1 VIIDGHCHAGRGDG
15 LHGPWDTEAR
25 IEPHLARARR
35 AGIDR
40 TVVFPVFSSDYGA
53 ANARL
58 ARIVARHH
66 RELIGYCAVHPVV
79 DAGRVNR
86 LVGRAVERYGFRGI
100 KVHGHDALPRR
111 EVCEAA
117 RRWSLPLLVDV
128 VGRVGLLE
136 MLAEQYPDVPL
147 IVPHLGTFA
156 DDWAVQLHLIDQ
168 LRRFPN
174 LYADTSGV
182 RYFDLLVRAIRTAGP
197 GKLIFGSD
205 GPYLHPA
212 VELCKVRMLR
222 LRPADEALVVGG
234 TLARLLSLTAGPV
247 GGGRRPPATSP
258 GRVERSTRGEAVS
271 SRAVMS

>member
-1 VIIDGHCHAGRGDG
+1 MIIDGHCHAGRGDG

-25 IEPHLARARR
+25 IERHLVRARR

-40 TVVFPVFSSDYGA
+40 TVVFPVFSTDYGA

-58 ARIVARHH
+58 ARIVARHPGT
-66 RELIGYCAVHPVV
+66 LIGYCAVHPVA
-79 DAGRVNR
+79 DAGRVDR
-86 LVGRAVERYGFRGI
+86 LVGRAVEQYGFCGI

-111 EVCEAA
+111 EVFEAA

-128 VGRVGLLE
+128 VGQVGMLE
-136 MLAEQYPDVPL
+136 MPAEQYPDVPL
-147 IVPHLGTFA
+147 IVPHLGTFT
-156 DDWAVQLHLIDQ
+156 DNWAVQTHLIDQ

-182 RYFDLLVRAIRTAGP
+182 RYFDLLVRAVRTAGA

-212 VELCKVRMLR
+212 VELLKVRMLH
-222 LRPADEALVVGG
+222 LPPADEALIVGG
-234 TLARLLSLTAGPV
+234 NLAHLLGLV
-247 GGGRRPPATSP
+247 P
-258 GRVERSTRGEAVS
+258 GRADGRVPS
-271 SRAVMS
+271 SKEVQIWPAG